1 LRLSNLAIA
10 TALLAAGSL
19 AAQVS
24 STKSGASAKPG
35 AKSTSHRKSTR
46 RAASA
51 KPAAPKPTVV
61 TASNKAA
68 TNTGKAATNTGK
80 AATSTGKPVTNT
92 AKAVTTPAVRR
103 ASKTGTSKT
112 GKKPTVAVARRS
124 NQQQPTQDRYREIQ
138 QSLSEKGYFAGQPD
152 GNWGPEST
160 DALKHFQ
167 HDQSLTED
175 GKLGAL
181 SLIAL
186 GLGPRRPL
194 PAEVAADAAPAE
206 KAALEKQLDKP
217 TH

>member
-1 LRLSNLAIA
+1 LSLSYLAIA

-46 RAASA
+46 RAATA
-51 KPAAPKPTVV
+51 KPAAV

-80 AATSTGKPVTNT
+80 AATNTGKPATNT
-92 AKAVTTPAVRR
+92 AKAVTTTAVHR

-160 DALKHFQ
+160 DALKRFQ
-167 HDQSLTED
+167 RDQSLTED

-186 GLGPRRPL
+186 GLGPRRPM